1 MTGCLLI
8 LIIPIVSSSEISFSE
23 ILYRELFNNKKMASN
38 KNALIR
44 YKTIDYCLRN
54 NFKKWTLDDL
64 IEACSDAL
72 YEYEGKDVN
81 VSKRTIQLDIQLMRS
96 DKLGYNAP
104 IEVYN
109 RRFYKYTEED
119 YSIMNIPV
127 TDNDVKIMNG
137 AIQLLRQFKD
147 FSLFK
152 EMDGVLQ
159 RLEDSVYSS
168 QKDNKPIIHLDKN
181 EQLKGLEFIDPIYN
195 AIQQKKVIKINYQSF
210 NAHKPSDMIVHPQL
224 LKEFNNRWFT
234 LCTHKKLFYTLAL
247 DRMIHISVEDNIE
260 YIDKNII
267 GDDYYKDVIG
277 ATVSHT
283 RPQRIQFWVDK
294 KNAPYVITKPFHKS
308 QRVIKHT
315 EDGVI
320 FNILVQINYELE
332 RKILGF
338 GDSIEVQKPEK
349 LRNRILGKLH
359 RATELYKRD

>member
-1 MTGCLLI
+1 
-8 LIIPIVSSSEISFSE
+8 
-23 ILYRELFNNKKMASN
+23 MASN

-54 NFKKWTLDDL
+54 KFKKWTLDDL

-104 IEVYN
+104 IEVYQ

-127 TDNDVKIMNG
+127 TDNDVKVMNE

-168 QKDNKPIIHLDKN
+168 QKENKPIIHLDKN

-195 AIQQKKVIKINYQSF
+195 AIQQKKAVKITYQSF
-210 NAHKPSDMIVHPQL
+210 SAHQPNDMILHPQL
-224 LKEFNNRWFT
+224 LKEFNNRWFL
-234 LCTHKKLFYTLAL
+234 LCGNNTKYVTLAL
-247 DRMIHISVEDNIE
+247 DRMSEISILENVD
-260 YIDKNII
+260 YIDLNID
-267 GDDYYKDVIG
+267 GDQFYKDVVG
-277 ATVSHT
+277 VTVLRT
-283 RPQRIQFWVDK
+283 RAERIQFWVDK

-308 QRVIKHT
+308 QRTIKHT
-315 EDGVI
+315 EDGVV
-320 FNILVQINYELE
+320 FNIYVQINYELE
-332 RKILGF
+332 RMILGF

-349 LRNRILGKLH
+349 LRNRILEKLKQSVKN
-359 RATELYKRD
+359 YN

>member
-1 MTGCLLI
+1 
-8 LIIPIVSSSEISFSE
+8 
-23 ILYRELFNNKKMASN
+23 MASN

-44 YKTIDYCLRN
+44 YKTIDCCLRN
-54 NFKKWTLDDL
+54 KFKKWTLDNL

-104 IEVYN
+104 IGVYE
-109 RRFYKYTEED
+109 RRFYTYTED
-119 YSIMNIPV
+119 AYSIMNIPV
-127 TDNDVKIMNG
+127 TDNDIKVMNE

-168 QKDNKPIIHLDKN
+168 QKDKKPIIHLDKN

-210 NAHKPSDMIVHPQL
+210 NAHSPSDMIVHPQL
-224 LKEFNNRWFT
+224 LKEYNNRWFA
-234 LCTHKKLFYTLAL
+234 LCLNKKQYYTLAL
-247 DRMIHISVEDNIE
+247 DRMIKISDEDTID
-260 YIDKNII
+260 YLDKNVS
-267 GDDYYKDVIG
+267 GDAYYKDVIG
-277 ATVSHT
+277 ATVAHV
-283 RPQRIQFWVDK
+283 RPQRIQFWIDK

-308 QRVIKHT
+308 QRTIKHT
-315 EDGVI
+315 DDGVV
-320 FNILVQINYELE
+320 FNIFVQINYELE
-332 RKILGF
+332 RMILGF
-338 GDSIEVQKPEK
+338 GDSIEVLKPDK

-359 RATELYKRD
+359 RATENYKINNAIIVNDFPE

>member
-1 MTGCLLI
+1 
-8 LIIPIVSSSEISFSE
+8 
-23 ILYRELFNNKKMASN
+23 MASN

-72 YEYEGKDVN
+72 YEYEGKDIN

-104 IEVYN
+104 IEVYEK
-109 RRFYKYTEED
+109 RFYKYSEPNF
-119 YSIMNIPV
+119 SITNIPV
-127 TDNDVKIMNG
+127 TDNDVKVMNE

-152 EMDGVLQ
+152 EMNGVLQ

-168 QKDNKPIIHLDKN
+168 QKNKKSIIHLDKN
-181 EQLKGLEFIDPIYN
+181 EQLKGLEFIDPIYQ
-195 AIQQKKVIKINYQSF
+195 AIQQKKVIVINYQSF
-210 NAHKPSDMIVHPQL
+210 KAHKPSDMIVHPQL
-224 LKEFNNRWFT
+224 LKEFNNRWFV
-234 LCTHKKLFYTLAL
+234 LCLNKKRFYTLAL
-247 DRMIHISVEDNIE
+247 DRIIAISKENNIE
-260 YIDKNII
+260 YKDENVD
-267 GDDYYKDVIG
+267 GDTYYKDVIG
-277 ATVSHT
+277 ATVSNT
-283 RPQRIQFWVDK
+283 RPQRIQFWIEK

-320 FNILVQINYELE
+320 FNIFVQINFELE

-338 GDSIEVQKPEK
+338 GELIEILKPEK
-349 LRNRILGKLH
+349 FRNLIFAKLQK
-359 RATELYKRD
+359 ATSNYQ

>member
-1 MTGCLLI
+1 
-8 LIIPIVSSSEISFSE
+8 
-23 ILYRELFNNKKMASN
+23 MASN

-54 NFKKWTLDDL
+54 KFKKWTLDDL

-104 IEVYN
+104 IEVYQ
-109 RRFYKYTEED
+109 RRFYKYTGED
-119 YSIMNIPV
+119 YSIKNIPV
-127 TDNDVKIMNG
+127 TDNDVKVING

-168 QKDNKPIIHLDKN
+168 QKDHKPIIHLDKN

-195 AIQQKKVIKINYQSF
+195 AIQQKKVLKITYQSF
-210 NAHKPSDMIVHPQL
+210 KAHNPSDMIVHPQL
-224 LKEFNNRWFT
+224 LKEFNNRWF
-234 LCTHKKLFYTLAL
+234 LLAANKQKHLTLAL
-247 DRMIHISVEDNIE
+247 DRVFEISTLDNME
-260 YIDKNII
+260 YTDLNID
-267 GDDYYKDVIG
+267 GDVYYKDVVG
-277 ATVSHT
+277 VTVKQT
-283 RPQRIQFWVDK
+283 RPQRIQFWIDK
-294 KNAPYVITKPFHKS
+294 ENAPYVITKPFHKS

-338 GDSIEVQKPEK
+338 GDSIEVQKPDK
-349 LRNRILGKLH
+349 LRNKILGKLH
-359 RATELYKRD
+359 KATANYK